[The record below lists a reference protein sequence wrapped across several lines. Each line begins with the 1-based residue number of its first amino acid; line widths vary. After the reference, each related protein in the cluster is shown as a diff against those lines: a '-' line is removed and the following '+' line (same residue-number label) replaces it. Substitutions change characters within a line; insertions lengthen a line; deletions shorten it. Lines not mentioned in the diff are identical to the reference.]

1 MPDDPLELGRQ
12 GATAARDFQATG
24 APESLDRSID
34 LFRRAVLAQPGT
46 QNNAH
51 LASVLLTRYEARG
64 IEADLRDAE
73 WALGELARRVPITS
87 GQGGMLARLALY
99 RYDIDADPAT
109 LDRAVR
115 ICRQMLDGTAPDE
128 PGRETLWHLLGT
140 GLARRFD
147 RTGDVADLDAALD
160 ASRSAMAGTTEV
172 GHRINF
178 VRQGIRR
185 LALRKAN
192 PPDPGEVIRTALSA
206 ADAFAEEHPQHGE
219 MLHSAG
225 TALRHRY
232 DLSGAADDLDRSI
245 RLLKISVERCGE
257 DDVRAERRNSLG
269 NALLRRFE
277 STGLPEV
284 LDEAIENHRRGIPDG
299 SRHAPE
305 RAVRLNNLAASLRQ
319 RGLHFDDVAALREA
333 IALLR
338 DAIETAEDDARL
350 VALGTLGITLQDL
363 WEQTREPAAAEE
375 AVAAAR
381 TVRAGSSVEDDGAHE
396 VLANA
401 LVNRA
406 LSRADPDDLAE
417 SVRLLERVSAVRPFG
432 HPGHG
437 RCLRNLGGAWSASFE
452 LTGDPAA
459 LDRAITFIGRAVRA
473 DPVPEPER
481 ADYRRALGGL
491 LLMQHERTG
500 DHGTL
505 RAAAD
510 AFAAVAL
517 DAAVGARHRV
527 AAATRWSEA
536 EAELGRWPEA
546 RRAAE
551 LAMELLPRTSSLR
564 LARDDRERGLSRS
577 NGVAAHAAACA
588 ARTGD
593 PALAVRWL
601 EQGRGVLLGQALE
614 ARGDHTELRDRHPAL
629 AATLA
634 GLTERLDTLE
644 TMGTSSAER
653 HAVAQRR
660 DETLAQIR
668 ALPGFGQFLSA
679 PTLSTVQGWAGPGP
693 VVLINVS
700 RHGCGAFVLRDTE
713 LITVPLPALTEQD
726 AVRQADRWADA
737 LAMAAVPDS
746 EQASGPVLAEVL
758 AWLWDVV
765 AEPVLDRIGF
775 GPTDTPPRLWWS
787 PGGPLASLPLHA
799 AGPVSGGGVLD
810 RVVSSYTPTVR
821 ALGYARTLAA
831 QPVEPGR
838 LLVVAVAD
846 AAGAPPLPYAR
857 REAAALAALCR
868 TEERTTREGVLGAL
882 ADHAYVHF
890 ACHGYLDPANP
901 AGSRLLVGGAGS
913 LSVLEVSRLQLP
925 AARLAVLS
933 ACHTA
938 RNTPALADEAVHVA
952 GAFQIAGYPCVV
964 GTSWQVNDRMASRIA
979 IAFHAA
985 LWADGPAPDPRRS
998 AYALH
1003 QVLRGLRDYPPAVW
1017 AAWVHSGA

>member
-1 MPDDPLELGRQ
+1 MPDDPLELCRQ
-12 GATAARDFQATG
+12 GAAAAHDFQETG
-24 APESLDRSID
+24 AAESLD
-34 LFRRAVLAQPGT
+34 
-46 QNNAH
+46 
-51 LASVLLTRYEARG
+51 
-64 IEADLRDAE
+64 
-73 WALGELARRVPITS
+73 
-87 GQGGMLARLALY
+87 LARLALY

-109 LDRAVR
+109 LDRAIR
-115 ICRQMLDGTAPDE
+115 ICRQLLDGTAPDDPE
-128 PGRETLWHLLGT
+128 RETFWHLLGT
-140 GLARRFD
+140 GLAQRFN

-178 VRQGIRR
+178 VRKAIRR
-185 LALRKAN
+185 LALRQAN

-206 ADAFAEEHPQHGE
+206 ADAFAEEHPLYGE

-245 RLLKISVERCGE
+245 RLLRIAVELCGE
-257 DDVRAERRNSLG
+257 DDDVRAERMNSLG

-277 STGLPEV
+277 STGMPEV
-284 LDEAIENHRRGIPDG
+284 LDEAIDNHRRGVPDG
-299 SRHAPE
+299 SRHDPD

-319 RGLHFDDVAALREA
+319 RGLYFGDVAALREA

-381 TVRAGSSVEDDGAHE
+381 TVHAASSVEDDGAHE

-417 SVRLLERVSAVRPFG
+417 SIRLLERVSAMRPFG
-432 HPGHG
+432 RPGHG
-437 RCLRNLGGAWSASFE
+437 RCLRNLGGAWCVSFE
-452 LTGDPAA
+452 LTGDPAS
-459 LDRAITFIGRAVRA
+459 LDRAITLIGRAVRA

-481 ADYRRALGGL
+481 ARYQRALGGL
-491 LLMQHERTG
+491 LITQHERTG
-500 DHGTL
+500 DPGAL

-517 DAAVGARHRV
+517 DAAVGARNRV
-527 AAATRWSEA
+527 AAATRWSDA

-546 RRAAE
+546 RQAAE

-593 PALAVRWL
+593 PTMAVRWL

-614 ARGDHTELRDRHPAL
+614 ARGEHTELRDRHPAL

-679 PTLSTVQGWAGPGP
+679 PTLPTVQGWAGSGP

-700 RHGCGAFVLRDTE
+700 RHGCAAFVLRGTE

-746 EQASGPVLAEVL
+746 ERASGPVLAEVL
-758 AWLWDVV
+758 AWLWDVA
-765 AEPVLDRIGF
+765 AEPVLDRLGF

-838 LLVVAVAD
+838 MVVVAVAD

-868 TEERTTREGVLGAL
+868 TEERTTRESVLDAL

-979 IAFHAA
+979 IAFHTA

-1003 QVLRGLRDYPPAVW
+1003 EVLRELRDYPPAVW